1 MEVAGSGRS
10 IMRKT
15 NVSHTLETVIK
26 IGGGIRRYRA
36 DTLAQTEME
45 TGEGRRV
52 RGNSSLEREREQQA
66 EQSRRGNKGG

>member
-26 IGGGIRRYRA
+26 TGGGIRRYRA

-52 RGNSSLEREREQQA
+52 SSLERERERAAGRA
-66 EQSRRGNKGG
+66 EQKRE